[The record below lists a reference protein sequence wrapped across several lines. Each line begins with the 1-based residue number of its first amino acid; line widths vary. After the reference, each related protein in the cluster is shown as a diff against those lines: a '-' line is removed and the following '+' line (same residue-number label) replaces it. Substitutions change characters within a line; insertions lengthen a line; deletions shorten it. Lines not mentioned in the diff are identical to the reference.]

1 MKVPEVL
8 RRPKD
13 LRKEMERKQM
23 RIETLRRFARQLTAP
38 LQEVKI
44 KSSPDPARFQALLA
58 EAADEEKD
66 LKRLEAERTQAVTEA
81 VLAFSALPDERMIRM
96 MELRYLEER
105 SWEEIAQELWISQS
119 RMFKLHRAAVAAL
132 CSNEQLTMNN

>member
-1 MKVPEVL
+1 MKVPEVI

-13 LRKEMERKQM
+13 LRREMERKQT
-23 RIETLRRFARQLTAP
+23 RIDTLRRFAQQLTAP

-58 EAADEEKD
+58 EAADEEQE
-66 LKRLEAERTQAVTEA
+66 LKKLEDERVQAVTEA
-81 VLAFSALPDERMIRM
+81 VLAFSALPDERMIRI

-105 SWEEIAQELWISQS
+105 SWEEIVEEMWISES
-119 RMFKLHRAAVAAL
+119 RMFKLHKAAVAAL
-132 CSNEQLTMNN
+132 GSNEE

>member
-1 MKVPEVL
+1 MKVPEVI

-13 LRKEMERKQM
+13 LRREMERKQT
-23 RIETLRRFARQLTAP
+23 RIDTLRRFAQQLTAP

-58 EAADEEKD
+58 EAADEEQE
-66 LKRLEAERTQAVTEA
+66 LKKLEEERMEAVTEA
-81 VLAFSALPDERMIRM
+81 VLAFSALPDERMIRI

-105 SWEEIAQELWISQS
+105 SWEEIAEEMWISES
-119 RMFKLHRAAVAAL
+119 RMFKLHKAAVAAL
-132 CSNEQLTMNN
+132 GSNEE

>member
-1 MKVPEVL
+1 MKVPEVI

-13 LRKEMERKQM
+13 LRKEMERKQT
-23 RIETLRRFARQLTAP
+23 RIDTLRRFAQQLTAP

-58 EAADEEKD
+58 EAADEEQE
-66 LKRLEAERTQAVTEA
+66 LKKLEEERVQAVTEA
-81 VLAFSALPDERMIRM
+81 VLAFSALPDERMIRI

-105 SWEEIAQELWISQS
+105 SWEEIAEEIWISES
-119 RMFKLHRAAVAAL
+119 RMFKLHKAAVAAL
-132 CSNEQLTMNN
+132 GSNEE